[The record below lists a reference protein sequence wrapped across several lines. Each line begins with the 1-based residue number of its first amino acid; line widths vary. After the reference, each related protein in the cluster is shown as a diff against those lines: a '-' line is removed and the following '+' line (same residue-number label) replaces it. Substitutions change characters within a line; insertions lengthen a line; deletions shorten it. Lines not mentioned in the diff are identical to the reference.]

1 MRYIMTSLMMMLGM
15 HLLIAQSD
23 KQAVIL
29 ISSSSTPV
37 YIGDMKKSLED
48 YGLILN
54 VEKEKWK
61 SKLELEEFAFTLTNK
76 KSKNVTSF
84 HFKYNDLNK
93 HQVFLVYPLGDEK
106 YGHVMADVDY
116 LKEEL
121 LPIVVNMDVRKK
133 KPVLHKSFG
142 KSGKQYRQS
151 KVLEDLTNIS
161 NKYSETR
168 ALYSQVKADQAIGR
182 PASGLTYTYNGEY
195 LQHPAGI
202 NLRDMSADVL
212 IEELEEG
219 VKIINIWSDEPLSK
233 LGTSSVLAAGNE

>member
-1 MRYIMTSLMMMLGM
+1 MKHVMTSLVMMLGM
-15 HLLIAQSD
+15 NLLIAQSD

-29 ISSSSTPV
+29 ISSSSSPV

-54 VEKEKWK
+54 VEKELWR

-76 KSKNVTSF
+76 KSRNVASF

-93 HQVFLVYPLGDEK
+93 HQVFVVYPLGDDK

-116 LKEEL
+116 MKDHI
-121 LPIVVNMDVRKK
+121 LPIVVSMDVRKN
-133 KPVLHKSFG
+133 KPVLHRSFG
-142 KSGKQYRQS
+142 KSGKQYRHS
-151 KVLEDLTNIS
+151 TVLEDLAHIS
-161 NKYSETR
+161 SKFSTTR
-168 ALYSQVKADQAIGR
+168 ALYGQVKADQVIGR
-182 PASGLTYTYNGEY
+182 AASGLTYTYNGEY

-202 NLRDMSADVL
+202 NLQDMSADVL

-219 VKIINIWSDEPLSK
+219 VKIINIWSDEPLSDPAT
-233 LGTSSVLAAGNE
+233 GSVIAGNQ